1 MSIKNTKIFYP
12 HIVKEYGSVAQF
24 VSENNYTAYYNEMRA
39 GIAAFGIDLDDET
52 QYQEA
57 LSADMFETIAT
68 IAFADEASALNYASN
83 APEVNVSVLPIF
95 SEESDEHLF

>member
-1 MSIKNTKIFYP
+1 
-12 HIVKEYGSVAQF
+12 
-24 VSENNYTAYYNEMRA
+24 
-39 GIAAFGIDLDDET
+39 
-52 QYQEA
+52 
-57 LSADMFETIAT
+57 MFETIAT